1 MISNI
6 DEADDSA
13 TGHYSVVTTAAEK
26 TVETVERCKEHVR
39 KRDSQKS
46 RMEKDRRAGK
56 SSLNG
61 RQLPV
66 ATDVN

>member
-6 DEADDSA
+6 DEPTIRRLA
-13 TGHYSVVTTAAEK
+13 TTAAEK
-26 TVETVERCKEHVR
+26 TVETVERCKEHVS
-39 KRDSQKS
+39 KRDSQMS

-66 ATDVN
+66 AIDVN